1 MAASPDVPSTP
12 EPDLPAS
19 EPGQRPVPVRT
30 ENLAVVFT
38 DIVGYTAR
46 TGRQSRE
53 ENARM
58 LAEHDRLLLPLVRAF
73 GGRKVKSIGDALLLT
88 FRSPTDSV
96 LCGMALQDRLAQH
109 NTSLAESERLVIRV
123 AISLGEVRLD
133 RGDIFGEPV
142 NVAARVEH
150 ETPAGEIWLTD
161 AVQLSMNRAEAPLLE
176 VGTRELKGISQP
188 VRIWSVQRAETGLPF
203 GGQAL
208 ARAEASRTLLDRVL
222 PAGGLKPLSPR
233 EMARGLPALAWSTPR
248 RRRLVFGATLVVLLV
263 LGLVGLAAL
272 RPSARVERALAR
284 GDAERALQLLEGKDR
299 SAQTLALRGQ
309 ALALARR
316 PSEALDAWEEAAKL
330 DPGALDRSELLA
342 ALEEELGGP
351 RSQAAADL
359 LARIGAPGVRR
370 LVSATRS
377 DSYRRRW
384 AAVDGLRRVHQE
396 DSVDLRDLYL
406 ADLKMKDCGVVTRAA
421 GKLADLGDTRA
432 VEPLREVS
440 QRKGLLGLTE
450 ACEAPAARAALKKL
464 EKR

>member
-1 MAASPDVPSTP
+1 
-12 EPDLPAS
+12 
-19 EPGQRPVPVRT
+19 
-30 ENLAVVFT
+30 
-38 DIVGYTAR
+38 
-46 TGRQSRE
+46 
-53 ENARM
+53 
-58 LAEHDRLLLPLVRAF
+58 
-73 GGRKVKSIGDALLLT
+73 
-88 FRSPTDSV
+88 
-96 LCGMALQDRLAQH
+96 
-109 NTSLAESERLVIRV
+109 
-123 AISLGEVRLD
+123 
-133 RGDIFGEPV
+133 
-142 NVAARVEH
+142 
-150 ETPAGEIWLTD
+150 
-161 AVQLSMNRAEAPLLE
+161 
-176 VGTRELKGISQP
+176 
-188 VRIWSVQRAETGLPF
+188 
-203 GGQAL
+203 
-208 ARAEASRTLLDRVL
+208 
-222 PAGGLKPLSPR
+222 
-233 EMARGLPALAWSTPR
+233 MARGLPALVWSTPR

-330 DPGALDRSELLA
+330 DPGALDRSEILA

-432 VEPLREVS
+432 VDPLREVS